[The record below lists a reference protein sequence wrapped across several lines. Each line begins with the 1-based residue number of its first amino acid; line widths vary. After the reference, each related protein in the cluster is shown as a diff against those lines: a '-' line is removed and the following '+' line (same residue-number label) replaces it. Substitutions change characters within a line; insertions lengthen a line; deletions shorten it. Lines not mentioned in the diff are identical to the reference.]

1 MTIYYNTKQ
10 SVAAKVIAK
19 PPQLAVAAAA
29 AAVAVRSGDCGS
41 KFYTQPS
48 RDLCIKRKTLNYSK
62 QTTKSSVELV
72 NVLSCN
78 SLRSFQL
85 MGCFRLP
92 DLRVKDVL
100 FLV

>member
-19 PPQLAVAAAA
+19 PPQLAAAAEA
-29 AAVAVRSGDCGS
+29 MAVRSGDGSS